1 MPVPVKQDIAH
12 YRGDTLS
19 VVLRLWEDEAKTDPA
34 DLAAATVTAQVR
46 VSTSAKTPIASFG
59 VETAGNQITL
69 TLLPDQAQILPAKA
83 VYDCQVD
90 WTSDATRVQTVVAGA
105 LTAAA
110 DVTHADDA

>member
-1 MPVPVKQDIAH
+1 MPVPLNQDIAH

-46 VSTSAKTPIASFG
+46 ATATSATAIASFD
-59 VETAGNQITL
+59 VAVAGNMITL
-69 TLLPDQAQILPAKA
+69 TLLPEQAQLLPTKA

-90 WTSDATRVQTVVAGA
+90 WTSDATRVQTVVAGK

-110 DVTHADDA
+110 DVTRADA